1 MSEPTSQETSSEK
14 TENLQAS
21 ETSESSER
29 LKAFS
34 ELIHTGDAYE
44 ISKKLEELHSAE
56 IAHLLESLP
65 REDRQKVWSLIDL
78 EANGDILLYVNDDVR
93 GQLIDEA
100 ANDELIAAAKQ
111 LDTDDLADILV
122 DLPED
127 VTESILQ
134 SLDEQHRLR
143 LEAALSYPH
152 DTAGGLMNTD
162 TITVREDLALDVVIR
177 YLRFLGKVPEMT
189 DNLIVVDR
197 DGFYIGTLLLTE
209 LLTKAPGTRVYEVM
223 SKEADAIPATMP
235 AKEVANKFSQR
246 DLVSAPVVD
255 ENNRLL
261 GRITIDDVVD
271 VIRDEADHSL
281 MSMAGL
287 SEEDDMF
294 APVVRSSRRRTLW
307 LGVNLLTAL
316 LASWVI
322 GQFEATIE
330 KLVALAVLMPV
341 VASMGGIAG
350 SQTLTLVIRG
360 IATGQ
365 IGSSNAR
372 RLLNKELAV
381 GVLNGITWAVV
392 VSIIAFFWFDD
403 ELLSYIIAAAILVN
417 LIVAALAGATIPMML
432 HKFKIDPALAGGVV
446 LTTVTDVIGFLAFLG
461 LAATFIL

>member
-1 MSEPTSQETSSEK
+1 MPGPSTQEQS
-14 TENLQAS
+14 TERLQA
-21 ETSESSER
+21 
-29 LKAFS
+29 FF
-34 ELIHTGDAYE
+34 ELIREGDAE
-44 ISKKLEELHSAE
+44 QLVEKLDELHPAE
-56 IAHLLESLP
+56 IAHLLEALP
-65 REDRQKVWSLIDL
+65 REDREKVWSLIDL
-78 EANGDILLYVNDDVR
+78 EDNGDVLLYVNDDVR
-93 GQLIDEA
+93 AELLKDVD
-100 ANDELIAAAKQ
+100 NNELIAAAQ
-111 LDTDDLADILV
+111 SYDTDDLADILV

-127 VTESILQ
+127 VTEQVLLSMDAQ
-134 SLDEQHRLR
+134 NRQR
-143 LEAALSYPH
+143 LEAVMLYPQ

-162 TITVREDLALDVVIR
+162 TVTVRADLTLDVVIR
-177 YLRFLGKVPEMT
+177 YLRRLGKVPEMT

-197 DGFYIGTLLLTE
+197 EGKFLGTMLLTD
-209 LLTKAPGTRVYEVM
+209 LITKDPSYTVSEIM
-223 SKEADAIPATMP
+223 SRETEAIRATMP
-235 AKEVANKFSQR
+235 AREVTSIFEQR
-246 DLVSAPVVD
+246 DLVSAAVVD
-255 ENNRLL
+255 ENDMLL

-294 APVVRSSRRRTLW
+294 APVVRSSRRRAVW
-307 LGVNLLTAL
+307 LGINLITAL

-365 IGSSNAR
+365 VASSNAR

-381 GVLNGITWAVV
+381 GMLNGMTWAIV
-392 VSIIAFFWFDD
+392 IALVALFWFHDTQ
-403 ELLSYIIAAAILVN
+403 LSLIIAAAILLN
-417 LIVAALAGATIPMML
+417 LIVAALAGATIPL
-432 HKFKIDPALAGGVV
+432 ILNKFGIDPALAGGVV

-461 LAATFIL
+461 MAALFII